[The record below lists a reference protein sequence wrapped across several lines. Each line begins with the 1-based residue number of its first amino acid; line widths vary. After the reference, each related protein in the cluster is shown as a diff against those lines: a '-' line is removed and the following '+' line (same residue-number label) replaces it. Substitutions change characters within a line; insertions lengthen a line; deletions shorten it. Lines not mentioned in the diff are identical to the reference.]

1 MDDLL
6 GLIVPRPLLRR
17 RRLRRPTLREA
28 DPSDLERLQ
37 ELRARGSRLDL
48 KQPVRAYLHFPEEA
62 GARAA
67 GEALTK
73 EGYRCAL
80 RTSGEGSWVVT
91 AISEL
96 VPSERVITALREDLE
111 KVAQELGGTY
121 GGWDAPIVA

>member
-17 RRLRRPTLREA
+17 RRLRRPALR
-28 DPSDLERLQ
+28 DPDLADLERLQ
-37 ELRARGSRLDL
+37 ELRMRGSRLDL
-48 KQPVRAYLHFPEEA
+48 KQPVRAYLDFAEEA

-73 EGYRCAL
+73 DGYRCAL
-80 RTSGEGSWVVT
+80 RTAGEGSWVVT
-91 AISEL
+91 AISDL
-96 VPSERVITALREDLE
+96 VPTERVITTLREDLE
-111 KVAQELGGTY
+111 KMAEELGGTY

>member
-17 RRLRRPTLREA
+17 RRLPRRSLR
-28 DPSDLERLQ
+28 DPDPADLERLQ
-37 ELRARGSRLDL
+37 ELRAQGSRLDL
-48 KQPVRAYLHFPEEA
+48 KQPVRAYLHLPDEA

-67 GEALTK
+67 GEGLTK

-80 RTSGEGSWVVT
+80 RTAAEGGWVVT

-96 VPSERVITALREDLE
+96 VPSEAAITTLREDLE
-111 KVAQELGGTY
+111 KMAHDLGGTY
-121 GGWDAPIVA
+121 WGWDAPIVA